1 MVGETIARICLIH
14 FIEKEYSLPFFS
26 RFNSLGCIH
35 KNKKFQRKIAG
46 SLFIGENVQQQTLKT
61 IRCH

>member
-1 MVGETIARICLIH
+1 MVGETIARIYLIH
-14 FIEKEYSLPFFS
+14 FIEKEHSLPFFS
-26 RFNSLGCIH
+26 RFNLLVCIH

-46 SLFIGENVQQQTLKT
+46 SLFIGENVQQQTLKR

>member
-1 MVGETIARICLIH
+1 MVGETIGLIYLKY
-14 FIEKEYSLPFFS
+14 FIEKEHSLPFFS
-26 RFNSLGCIH
+26 RFNLLGCIH
-35 KNKKFQRKIAG
+35 KNKKFQRKIDG

>member
-1 MVGETIARICLIH
+1 MVGETIARIYLIH
-14 FIEKEYSLPFFS
+14 FIEKEHRLPFFS
-26 RFNSLGCIH
+26 RFNLLVCIH

>member
-1 MVGETIARICLIH
+1 MVGETIARIYLIH
-14 FIEKEYSLPFFS
+14 FIEKEHSLPFFS
-26 RFNSLGCIH
+26 RFNLLVCIH

>member
-14 FIEKEYSLPFFS
+14 FIEKEHSLPFFS